1 MVNVNFEDYP
11 KNFLLAGL
19 FIIAMITFA
28 VTIAHNYGQTDALM
42 KSEQIDFSRL
52 ENQINQT
59 SSDAQKWGEA
69 FRSDNLFVATG
80 TLVLFS
86 IWGIGKLIWGSVT
99 TFSTIFSDGASAV
112 LGVSPIVTGVVT
124 ALIIISLLF
133 ALWRVIKAGE

>member
-1 MVNVNFEDYP
+1 MANFEDYP

-28 VTIAHNYGQTDALM
+28 VMLGNNYGQDEALM
-42 KSEQIDFSRL
+42 KSEQIDFSKL

-59 SSDAQKWGEA
+59 STDAQKWGEA
-69 FRSDNLFVATG
+69 FKSDNLFVATG

-99 TFSTIFSDGASAV
+99 TFSTIFLDGASSV

-124 ALIIISLLF
+124 AILIISLIF
-133 ALWRVIKAGE
+133 ALWKVIKAGE

>member
-1 MVNVNFEDYP
+1 MVNVAFEDYP

-19 FIIAMITFA
+19 FVIAMITFA
-28 VTIAHNYGQTDALM
+28 VTIAHNYGQTDSLM
-42 KSEQIDFSRL
+42 KSDQIDFSKL
-52 ENQINQT
+52 ENQVNQT
-59 SSDAQKWGEA
+59 SADAQKWGEA

-99 TFSTIFSDGASAV
+99 TFSTIFLDGASSV
-112 LGVSPIVTGVVT
+112 LGVSPVVTGVVT

>member
-1 MVNVNFEDYP
+1 MANFGDYP

-19 FIIAMITFA
+19 FVIAMINFA
-28 VTIAHNYGQTDALM
+28 VMLANNYGQTDSLM

-52 ENQINQT
+52 ENQVNST
-59 SSDAQKWGEA
+59 SADAQKWGEA
-69 FRSDNLFVATG
+69 FKSDNLFVATG

-99 TFSTIFSDGASAV
+99 TFSTIFLDGASSV

-124 ALIIISLLF
+124 AILIISLIF
-133 ALWRVIKAGE
+133 ALWKVIKAGE

>member
-1 MVNVNFEDYP
+1 MANFEDYP

-19 FIIAMITFA
+19 FVICMITFA
-28 VTIAHNYGQTDALM
+28 VMLGNNYGQSEALM
-42 KSEQIDFSRL
+42 KSDQIDFSKL

-69 FRSDNLFVATG
+69 FKSDNLFVATG

-99 TFSTIFSDGASAV
+99 TFSTIFLDGASSV

-124 ALIIISLLF
+124 ALLIISLIF
-133 ALWRVIKAGE
+133 ALWKVIKAGE

>member
-1 MVNVNFEDYP
+1 MANFEDYP

-19 FIIAMITFA
+19 FVICMITFA
-28 VTIAHNYGQTDALM
+28 VMLGNNYGQSEALM
-42 KSEQIDFSRL
+42 KSDQIDFSKL

-69 FRSDNLFVATG
+69 FKSDNLFVATG

-99 TFSTIFSDGASAV
+99 SFTTIFLDGASSV
-112 LGVSPIVTGVVT
+112 LGVSPIVTGVVM
-124 ALIIISLLF
+124 AILIISLIF
-133 ALWRVIKAGE
+133 ALWKVIKAGE

>member
-1 MVNVNFEDYP
+1 MVETPFEQYP

-28 VTIAHNYGQTDALM
+28 VMIASNYGQTDSLM

-52 ENQINQT
+52 EKQVNQT
-59 SSDAQKWGEA
+59 SADAQKWGDA
-69 FRSDNLFVATG
+69 FRSDNLFV
-80 TLVLFS
+80 TLGAIVLFS

-99 TFSTIFSDGASAV
+99 TFLTIFTDGASAV

-124 ALIIISLLF
+124 AIIIISLIF

>member
-1 MVNVNFEDYP
+1 MANFEDYP

-19 FIIAMITFA
+19 FVICMITFA
-28 VTIAHNYGQTDALM
+28 VMLGNNYGQSEALM
-42 KSEQIDFSRL
+42 KSDQIDFSKL

-69 FRSDNLFVATG
+69 FKSDNLFVATG

-99 TFSTIFSDGASAV
+99 SFTTIFLDGASSV
-112 LGVSPIVTGVVT
+112 LGVSPIVTGV
-124 ALIIISLLF
+124 AMAILIISLIF
-133 ALWRVIKAGE
+133 ALWKVIKAGE

>member
-1 MVNVNFEDYP
+1 MANFEEYP

-28 VTIAHNYGQTDALM
+28 VMLANNYGHDEALM
-42 KSEQIDFSRL
+42 KSDKIDFSKI
-52 ENQINQT
+52 ETQINST
-59 SSDAQKWGEA
+59 SADAQKWGEA

-99 TFSTIFSDGASAV
+99 TFSTIFLDGASSV

-124 ALIIISLLF
+124 AILIISLIF
-133 ALWRVIKAGE
+133 ALWKVIKAGE

>member
-1 MVNVNFEDYP
+1 MANFEDYP

-19 FIIAMITFA
+19 FVICMITFA
-28 VTIAHNYGQTDALM
+28 VMLGNNYGQSEALM
-42 KSEQIDFSRL
+42 KSDQIDFSKL

-69 FRSDNLFVATG
+69 FKSDNLFVATG

-99 TFSTIFSDGASAV
+99 TFSTIFFDGASSV

-124 ALIIISLLF
+124 ALLIISLIF
-133 ALWRVIKAGE
+133 ALWKVIKAGE

>member
-1 MVNVNFEDYP
+1 MANFEDYP

-28 VTIAHNYGQTDALM
+28 VMLGNNYGQSEALM
-42 KSEQIDFSRL
+42 KSDQIDFSRL

-59 SSDAQKWGEA
+59 SADAQKWGEA
-69 FRSDNLFVATG
+69 FKSDNLFVATG

-99 TFSTIFSDGASAV
+99 SFTTIFLDGASSV
-112 LGVSPIVTGVVT
+112 LGVSPIVTGVVM
-124 ALIIISLLF
+124 AILIISLIF
-133 ALWRVIKAGE
+133 ALWKVIKAGE

>member
-1 MVNVNFEDYP
+1 MANFEDYP

-19 FIIAMITFA
+19 FVIAMINFA
-28 VTIAHNYGQTDALM
+28 VMLANNYGQTDSLM

-52 ENQINQT
+52 ENQVNST
-59 SSDAQKWGEA
+59 SADAQKWGEA

-99 TFSTIFSDGASAV
+99 TFSTIFLDGASAV
-112 LGVSPIVTGVVT
+112 LGVSPVVTGVVT

>member
-1 MVNVNFEDYP
+1 MANFEDYP

-19 FIIAMITFA
+19 FVICMITFA
-28 VTIAHNYGQTDALM
+28 VMLGNNYGQSEALM
-42 KSEQIDFSRL
+42 KSDQIDFSRL
-52 ENQINQT
+52 ENQVNST
-59 SSDAQKWGEA
+59 SADAQKWGEA

-99 TFSTIFSDGASAV
+99 TFSTIFLDGASAV
-112 LGVSPIVTGVVT
+112 LGVSPVVTGVVT

>member
-1 MVNVNFEDYP
+1 MANFEDYP

-19 FIIAMITFA
+19 FVICMITFA
-28 VTIAHNYGQTDALM
+28 VMLGNNYGQSEALM
-42 KSEQIDFSRL
+42 KSDQIDFSKL

-59 SSDAQKWGEA
+59 SSNAQKWGEA
-69 FRSDNLFVATG
+69 FKSDNLFVATG

-99 TFSTIFSDGASAV
+99 TFSTIFLDGASSV

-124 ALIIISLLF
+124 ALLIISLIF
-133 ALWRVIKAGE
+133 ALWKVIKAGE

>member
-1 MVNVNFEDYP
+1 MANFEDYP

-19 FIIAMITFA
+19 FVICMITFA
-28 VTIAHNYGQTDALM
+28 VMLGNNYGQSEALM
-42 KSEQIDFSRL
+42 KSDQIDFSKL

-69 FRSDNLFVATG
+69 FKSDNLFVATG

-99 TFSTIFSDGASAV
+99 TFSTIFLDGASSV

-124 ALIIISLLF
+124 ALLIISLVF
-133 ALWRVIKAGE
+133 ALWKVIKAGE

>member
-1 MVNVNFEDYP
+1 MANFEEYP

-28 VTIAHNYGQTDALM
+28 VMLSNNYGQSEALM
-42 KSEQIDFSRL
+42 KSDQIDFSRI
-52 ENQINQT
+52 ENQINST
-59 SSDAQKWGEA
+59 STDAQKWGEA
-69 FRSDNLFVATG
+69 FKSDNLFVATG

-99 TFSTIFSDGASAV
+99 TFSTIFLDGASSV

-124 ALIIISLLF
+124 AILIISLMF
-133 ALWRVIKAGE
+133 ALWKVIKAGE

>member
-1 MVNVNFEDYP
+1 MANFEDYP

-28 VTIAHNYGQTDALM
+28 VMLGNNYGQDEALM
-42 KSEQIDFSRL
+42 KSDQIDFSKL

-59 SSDAQKWGEA
+59 STDAQKWGEA
-69 FRSDNLFVATG
+69 FKSDNLFVATG

-99 TFSTIFSDGASAV
+99 TFSTIFLDGASSV

-124 ALIIISLLF
+124 AILIISLIF
-133 ALWRVIKAGE
+133 ALWKVIKAGE